1 MTESETTAAV
11 TREPNGF
18 RAPVTLPRRRLPVI
32 AHALAASR
40 AVAGAS
46 PR

>member
-11 TREPNGF
+11 TREPSGF
-18 RAPVTLPRRRLPVI
+18 RETVTLPRRRLPEI

-40 AVAGAS
+40 VVVGAS